1 MAIEP
6 IKSVS
11 KVENMSQN
19 APKRGRK
26 KADSQPK
33 TVKKKDIWTTPFAT
47 DY

>member
-11 KVENMSQN
+11 KVENMFQN
-19 APKRGRK
+19 TPKRGRK

-33 TVKKKDIWTTPFAT
+33 AVKNKDIWTIFCCF
-47 DY
+47 